1 MIAGVSVCD
10 PAGTDP
16 SPELRCRPTLETGF
30 ISALADICV
39 TPRWAAYP
47 FSFPCEDDDKS
58 LSPLFTVRFCNTWVA
73 HSCPLQSPNPLSLES
88 RNAANNQHVY

>member
-16 SPELRCRPTLETGF
+16 SPELLCRPTLETGF
-30 ISALADICV
+30 ISALADLRV

-58 LSPLFTVRFCNTWVA
+58 LILLFTVELPIPAPPNY
-73 HSCPLQSPNPLSLES
+73 PLHLKS
-88 RNAANNQHVY
+88 RNAANSQHVY

>member
-16 SPELRCRPTLETGF
+16 SPELCCRPTLETGF
-30 ISALADICV
+30 ISALADLCV

-47 FSFPCEDDDKS
+47 FSSPCEDDDKR
-58 LSPLFTVRFCNTWVA
+58 LILLFMVRFCNT
-73 HSCPLQSPNPLSLES
+73 
-88 RNAANNQHVY
+88 